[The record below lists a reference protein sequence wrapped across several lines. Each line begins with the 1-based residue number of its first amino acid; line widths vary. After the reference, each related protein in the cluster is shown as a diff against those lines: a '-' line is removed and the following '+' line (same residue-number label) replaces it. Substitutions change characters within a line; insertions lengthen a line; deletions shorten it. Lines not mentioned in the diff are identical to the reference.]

1 MDWDRVE
8 AARQRGRSLLVFVCV
23 LIAAVAFGL
32 ITEPASIGP
41 LIEREVAGFSITSLP
56 TAIGL
61 VGMLFGL
68 AWMWRIHRAPT
79 KYRGAHWRFRDR

>member
-8 AARQRGRSLLVFVCV
+8 AARQRGRSLLVMVCI
-23 LIAAVAFGL
+23 LIAAVAFRL
-32 ITEPASIGP
+32 VAQPASIGP
-41 LIEREVAGFSITSLP
+41 MFELEVAGFPLSSLL

-61 VGMLFGL
+61 VGMLIGL

-79 KYRGAHWRFRDR
+79 RDKGAHWRFRDR

>member
-8 AARQRGRSLLVFVCV
+8 AARQRGRSLLVLVCV

-32 ITEPASIGP
+32 VAEPATIGGM
-41 LIEREVAGFSITSLP
+41 LAGIPISSLP

-61 VGMLFGL
+61 VGMFIGL

-79 KYRGAHWRFRDR
+79 KDKGAQWRFRDR